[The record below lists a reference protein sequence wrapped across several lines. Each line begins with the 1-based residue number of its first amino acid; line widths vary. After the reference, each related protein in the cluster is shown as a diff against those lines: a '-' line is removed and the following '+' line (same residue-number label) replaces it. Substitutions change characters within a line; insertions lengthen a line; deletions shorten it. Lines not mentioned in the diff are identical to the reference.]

1 MSLCANVQNVRCNWI
16 IELIR
21 DFQKAADAAF
31 QDRSIEELEEVQA
44 KVVRFHELTEH
55 VMILKSKLGYR

>member
-1 MSLCANVQNVRCNWI
+1 MNLCS
-16 IELIR
+16 

-44 KVVRFHELTEH
+44 KVMRFPDLTEH
-55 VMILKSKLGYR
+55 VKMLKSKLGYRWKYEQK